1 MKLLKGIGIGLCLAV
16 LCVLV
21 VTTAKAD
28 DWNRKTVIT
37 FSGPVEV
44 PGVGQHNLPAGT
56 YVFKVLD
63 SQSDRHIVQIFNQDE
78 TQVLTTVIAIP
89 NYRLK
94 TTDKTTITFRE
105 RPAGQ
110 PEALR
115 AWFYPGRAWGEE
127 FVYEKSRAIELAKE
141 TNEPVLATSVEATA
155 PVEDLKTAPVEAVA
169 PTGEPVELAQVV
181 EPPPADPAPV
191 AAAEPVTVAAAEPL
205 PATASFLP
213 LIALIGLL
221 TIGAG
226 FALSAFSK
234 RHI

>member
-1 MKLLKGIGIGLCLAV
+1 MKLLKEIGIALCLAM

-21 VTTAKAD
+21 VSTARAD

-56 YVFKVLD
+56 YVFKILD

-78 TQVLTTVIAIP
+78 TQVLTTILAIP

-105 RPAGQ
+105 RPAGE

-127 FVYEKSRAIELAKE
+127 FVYSKSRALELAKE
-141 TNEPVLATSVEATA
+141 MNEPVLATSIEETA
-155 PVEDLKTAPVEAVA
+155 PVEALKTAPVEAVA

-191 AAAEPVTVAAAEPL
+191 AAVEPVTVAAAEPL
-205 PATASFLP
+205 PETASSLP

-226 FALSAFSK
+226 FAVSAFSK
-234 RHI
+234 RGI